1 MWGLRLFHICGD
13 PIHTYVIKCG
23 SFLLLLSH
31 VDLLIRRAEGPTRVE
46 KDSTLLPYL
55 YNQNNR
61 CLSNSIMKGPNRW
74 AQAPSSPVSDPQ
86 HRPPRASWTSH
97 RTSRNGV
104 ERCPFP
110 RQNKSRTTEQSQH
123 TLQQVSAHTSEPSH
137 TSSPVSLNCEGQVD
151 SAPGGGELRGRL
163 QSSAEGRCRCSLGVQ
178 LCSRKCGS
186 NLAPS

>member
-31 VDLLIRRAEGPTRVE
+31 VDLLIGRAEGPTRVE

-86 HRPPRASWTSH
+86 HRPPQGQLDFTQDFQKRSGALPIPTAKQK
-97 RTSRNGV
+97 
-104 ERCPFP
+104 
-110 RQNKSRTTEQSQH
+110 QNHKAIA
-123 TLQQVSAHTSEPSH
+123 AHTPAGVSTHVGALSH
-137 TSSPVSLNCEGQVD
+137 VIACLPELWR
-151 SAPGGGELRGRL
+151 PGGLCPWGRGAERPPAVKRGRRMQML
-163 QSSAEGRCRCSLGVQ
+163 PRGSAL
-178 LCSRKCGS
+178 L
-186 NLAPS
+186 